1 MKIRQAVECIISV
14 FRAPLEA
21 KGVATEAIYDEVWY
35 SSKATWVYYTCVSLL
50 LHAPAFAYART
61 HTCQS
66 ITVTG
71 NDAGYSPPSSVLHA
85 GLYG

>member
-1 MKIRQAVECIISV
+1 MLQIAKV
-14 FRAPLEA
+14 FQVYHTSLRHIVTVQL
-21 KGVATEAIYDEVWY
+21 KGNL
-35 SSKATWVYYTCVSLL
+35 VYYTRVSIL
-50 LHAPAFAYART
+50 LHVPPFACACIHVR
-61 HTCQS
+61 QS